1 MSNGFH
7 EHEGVTMQ
15 FVPALEQPVSVHS
28 SAWRDTLIVLAVTA
42 ISIALAAHFDWN
54 EAIYA
59 LTRHEERFQL
69 DELPIGMLVMLTGL
83 MWLAWRR
90 NRQARM
96 EIRARQFAEEE
107 LGRALAANRELAG
120 ETLRIQ
126 EEDRKHL
133 ARELHDELGQY
144 LNAIKLDAVFIKETA
159 SDKAAD
165 TFSGAEA
172 IIRTVDRLHAVVSR
186 MIADLRPVALDE
198 LGLVA
203 AIEHNLE
210 EWRRRL
216 PAIDVRLRCTGDFG
230 GLDEAASLTVYRLIQ
245 EALTNVCKHA
255 GASQVDIALEVRR
268 AGANEEIELEIFD
281 DGRGMEPN
289 RSTSGRGLRG
299 MRERV
304 ELGGG
309 RFALESAPDCGL
321 RLTACLPASRRP
333 S

>member
-1 MSNGFH
+1 
-7 EHEGVTMQ
+7 MQ
-15 FVPALEQPVSVHS
+15 FVPPAEHSLLEHP
-28 SAWRDTLIVLAVTA
+28 SAWRDTLIVLAMTA
-42 ISIALAAHFDWN
+42 VSIALAAHFDWN

-83 MWLAWRR
+83 IWLAWRR
-90 NRQARM
+90 NRQARK
-96 EIRARQFAEEE
+96 EICARQFAEEE

-144 LNAIKLDAVFIKETA
+144 LNAIKLDAVLVKETA
-159 SDKAAD
+159 LENVTEAV
-165 TFSGAEA
+165 SGADA

-203 AIEHNLE
+203 AIEHNVD
-210 EWRRRL
+210 EWRRRF
-216 PAIDVRLRCTGDFG
+216 PAADVRLGCIGTFD
-230 GLDEAASLTVYRLIQ
+230 GLDEAVSLTIYRLIQ
-245 EALTNVCKHA
+245 EALTNVSKHA
-255 GASQVDIALEVRR
+255 AASQVDITLQARR
-268 AGANEEIELEIFD
+268 SGNEEVELGIFD
-281 DGRGMEPN
+281 NGRGMDPD
-289 RSTSGRGLRG
+289 RATSGHGLRG

-309 RFALESAPDCGL
+309 RFALESAPGCGV
-321 RLTACLPASRRP
+321 RLTACLPINRSQ